1 MKRFFF
7 RGLFAVLPLA
17 LTAFVVWFVFGFL
30 YGHIG
35 VPLGEAL
42 KWAMERFA
50 GWTPAQEEHA
60 WFFRWGAPFLGF
72 AVGIVVTLVA
82 GFFLAT
88 FFGKKLWQFFERFL
102 KKLPVVGTIYPYA
115 RQFTEFF
122 LSEDEKKME
131 FKLPVA
137 VPYPHAGMYSIAFVT
152 SDGMKALNEALKK
165 HLVSVFIPTAPT
177 CVTGHVAYL
186 PREDVIPLPLTVEE
200 AMRIIISAGVI
211 HPGHQKVSPMD
222 IPGAS
227 AARPIP
233 ESLAKGL
240 PPPPA

>member
-30 YGHIG
+30 YGNVG

-42 KWAMERFA
+42 KWAMSRFA
-50 GWTPAQEEHA
+50 GWAPAQEEHE
-60 WFFRWGAPFLGF
+60 WFFRWGAPVLGF
-72 AVGIVVTLVA
+72 AVGIVVTLGA
-82 GFFLAT
+82 GFVLAT
-88 FFGKKLWQFFERFL
+88 FFGKKLWQVFERGL

-137 VPYPHAGMYSIAFVT
+137 IPYLAPGNYAIAFIT
-152 SDGMKALNEALKK
+152 GDGLKSLDEALKK
-165 HLVSVFIPTAPT
+165 HLVCVFVPTAPT
-177 CVTGHVAYL
+177 CVTGAVVYV
-186 PREDVIPLPLTVEE
+186 PRENVIPLPLTVEE

-211 HPGHQKVSPMD
+211 QPGHQKVTAGDILPRPSPE
-222 IPGAS
+222 A
-227 AARPIP
+227 
-233 ESLAKGL
+233 LLKT
-240 PPPPA
+240 PPTG